1 MNEKTGEVFS
11 IARDNEPVPG
21 CTTSKAVYQHDAA
34 SIVYFSLAAHTDI
47 SPETYGY
54 HKLIHVEAGALRV
67 YTSGGDTWELGEG
80 DIILTPTGVPVGMDT
95 QAGCVYTE
103 IEVRKDS
110 TMNEVLKDG
119 EVFKLAELLPIQ
131 EGKVIN
137 MDLAHNDKMKFVLM
151 SFDAGTGLSEHSAP
165 G

>member
-67 YTSGGDTWELGEG
+67 YTSGG
-80 DIILTPTGVPVGMDT
+80 TPGSSAKAKSSSRRRACPWAWT
-95 QAGCVYTE
+95 
-103 IEVRKDS
+103 RRR
-110 TMNEVLKDG
+110 
-119 EVFKLAELLPIQ
+119 
-131 EGKVIN
+131 
-137 MDLAHNDKMKFVLM
+137 
-151 SFDAGTGLSEHSAP
+151 DASIPKSKSERIP
-165 G
+165 P

>member
-95 QAGCVYTE
+95 QTGCVYTE

-110 TMNEVLKDG
+110 TMN
-119 EVFKLAELLPIQ
+119 
-131 EGKVIN
+131 
-137 MDLAHNDKMKFVLM
+137 
-151 SFDAGTGLSEHSAP
+151 
-165 G
+165 